1 MLFPQFNF
9 TVYFLAYVKDPSAV
23 PTSGEEQWLFACR
36 TPGCIELTWNY
47 GTESEGPDRIYNT
60 GKPEDNNDKFQIG
73 NWSLNTENDV
83 APNMAVDAYSAP
95 AKGNKT
101 TS

>member
-1 MLFPQFNF
+1 MYEYTLFNLWKRVYANIRFLSLPQFNF

-47 GTESEGPDRIYNT
+47 GSESEGPDRIYNT
-60 GKPEDNNDKFQIG
+60 GRP
-73 NWSLNTENDV
+73 
-83 APNMAVDAYSAP
+83 DAFKEVSIC
-95 AKGNKT
+95 
-101 TS
+101 SRCLEL

>member
-1 MLFPQFNF
+1 MYFPQFNF

-47 GTESEGPDRIYNT
+47 GSETEGPDRIYNT
-60 GKPEDNNDKFQIG
+60 GKPDDNKEMFHAV
-73 NWSLNTENDV
+73 SEYDV
-83 APNMAVDAYSAP
+83 APTCSKHNRENVQ
-95 AKGNKT
+95 GF
-101 TS
+101 

>member
-1 MLFPQFNF
+1 MLFLQFNF

-47 GTESEGPDRIYNT
+47 GSESEGPDRIYNT
-60 GKPEDNNDKFQIG
+60 GRPDDFKEKFRSVQDV
-73 NWSLNTENDV
+73 LNSDLLVKIMLLQT
-83 APNMAVDAYSAP
+83 
-95 AKGNKT
+95 
-101 TS
+101 